1 MSVAPTR
8 RASRVLFVLPPDFD
22 APLQQK
28 VHRFPPQGPALVAAS
43 IAPDGWSSRLVDLE
57 RSVIERPLAADPA
70 PAADEALVAAYLRGE
85 RVPALEDF
93 IDELAA
99 RVDLAPDEHLA
110 ISMERHTQMSPA
122 VLLAHALKRRLGAP
136 SLIGGTAAR
145 QCRAFLDAVGAR
157 GVDLVTRAESPTE
170 IRAAFEALR
179 SLSRGRMEPAVDP
192 VPDERPTPPD
202 EWPVADFS
210 LYDLARYRRDP
221 IAAEG
226 AYRGYDGRVG
236 PRLVLPYHF
245 TFACQFACAFCQNGG
260 TQRAKSP
267 ERAVRDLAT
276 LAERHDAADFMLFDT
291 QINLEADGFARAL
304 AAANLGLRWSDSYRV
319 TPHTPGELE
328 LMARAGCAGITVGV
342 ESASDEMLQR
352 MVKGHRKRHATR
364 TVREAHDAGM
374 YVRVNLLTCF
384 PGERARHHEETRAW
398 VREQADAIDD
408 LAPSSF
414 YLLDDAPVGQQAER
428 FGVRVRGPRR
438 LEGSYRFRKFIGA
451 LAFDEVDGLT
461 WEEREP
467 MLRRTE
473 DELREAWSEGRAHL
487 GVPPGMK
494 SAMMLGLRAVF
505 DRKADAYAALASWC
519 GGPRERAVARP
530 VETADVCAPTGP
542 ADAPSRVARIEADP
556 VADEALA
563 SRVRRALAAAEA
575 DVARYARSGARSHV
589 LLFVDDDYL
598 CFSSRDESPTDGAV
612 AIENVLSSRF
622 TSATR
627 RRLYGRLRPGAR
639 VSVDEGGL
647 VVADARGA
655 AQRHPEPA
663 RLVGFTFRWA

>member
-1 MSVAPTR
+1 MGNAEARESTIPWGIMRGLGELTR
-8 RASRVLFVLPPDFD
+8 AVVRPGSESD
-22 APLQQK
+22 
-28 VHRFPPQGPALVAAS
+28 VAAT
-43 IAPDGWSSRLVDLE
+43 AWACTRCGNCRTMCLLDNP
-57 RSVIERPLAADPA
+57 
-70 PAADEALVAAYLRGE
+70 VAE
-85 RVPALEDF
+85 TV
-93 IDELAA
+93 
-99 RVDLAPDEHLA
+99 
-110 ISMERHTQMSPA
+110 
-122 VLLAHALKRRLGAP
+122 
-136 SLIGGTAAR
+136 
-145 QCRAFLDAVGAR
+145 LDA
-157 GVDLVTRAESPTE
+157 
-170 IRAAFEALR
+170 R
-179 SLSRGRMEPAVDP
+179 SDV
-192 VPDERPTPPD
+192 
-202 EWPVADFS
+202 F
-210 LYDLARYRRDP
+210 
-221 IAAEG
+221 
-226 AYRGYDGRVG
+226 
-236 PRLVLPYHF
+236 
-245 TFACQFACAFCQNGG
+245 
-260 TQRAKSP
+260 
-267 ERAVRDLAT
+267 
-276 LAERHDAADFMLFDT
+276 
-291 QINLEADGFARAL
+291 
-304 AAANLGLRWSDSYRV
+304 AANLA
-319 TPHTPGELE
+319 PPE
-328 LMARAGCAGITVGV
+328 ARSV
-342 ESASDEMLQR
+342 S
-352 MVKGHRKRHATR
+352 
-364 TVREAHDAGM
+364 
-374 YVRVNLLTCF
+374 
-384 PGERARHHEETRAW
+384 
-398 VREQADAIDD
+398 
-408 LAPSSF
+408 
-414 YLLDDAPVGQQAER
+414 ER

-505 DRKADAYAALASWC
+505 DRKADAYSALASWC
-519 GGPRERAVARP
+519 GGPRERAAARP
-530 VETADVCAPTGP
+530 VETADVCAPMGP
-542 ADAPSRVARIEADP
+542 ADAPARVARIEADP

-647 VVADARGA
+647 VVADGRGA